1 MARFLVLLSQAT
13 AASLCWKG
21 DETHGERCRPH
32 LLAWTC
38 SDPLFT
44 VAVSFLP
51 WLFAVEHCRLQGRGT
66 TPSRCWRYLGTAA
79 GREERRGGCVRG
91 ERRCRKPLLGKEL
104 LEQKED

>member
-21 DETHGERCRPH
+21 DETRGEHCKPH

-44 VAVSFLP
+44 VAVSFLR
-51 WLFAVEHCRLQGRGT
+51 WLFAVEHCWLQGRGT
-66 TPSRCWRYLGTAA
+66 TPSRCWRYLGTPA
-79 GREERRGGCVRG
+79 GREERRLWKRG
-91 ERRCRKPLLGKEL
+91 ERRCREPLVGKEL
-104 LEQKED
+104 LEQKDD